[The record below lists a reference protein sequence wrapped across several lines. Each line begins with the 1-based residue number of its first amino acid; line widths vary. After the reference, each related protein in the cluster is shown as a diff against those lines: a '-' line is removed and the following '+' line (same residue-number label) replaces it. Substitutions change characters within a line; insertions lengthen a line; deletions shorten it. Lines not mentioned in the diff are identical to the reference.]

1 MDLNLNLEFEGCQ
14 NMSEVNQTMNVLQAM
29 EPSMM
34 ALDDEAFVRQAYL
47 RLLGR
52 GADADGLSGYLQQLQ
67 QGVSRAEAYQALAS
81 SEEAQRYE
89 ARRQQMRRSL
99 AVSAP
104 MARSTAV
111 MPAPTWWPAFAPVS
125 WDGPASEVAHI
136 HELLELDG
144 ADFVKAA
151 YVALLGREAD
161 VDGGNN
167 YLKRLRDGWSHM
179 SVVKGLCH
187 SDEGKAFGQKLPGL
201 AKALQRYNKAQRRSW
216 GGWYHRSVLG
226 IESDLPMERHLRATH
241 LALRQP

>member
-1 MDLNLNLEFEGCQ
+1 LNLKFEGCQ
-14 NMSEVNQTMNVLQAM
+14 NMSEVNQAMNVLQAM

-34 ALDDEAFVRQAYL
+34 ALDDESFVRQAYL

-52 GADADGLSGYLQQLQ
+52 GADADGLNGYMQQLQ
-67 QGVSRAEAYQALAS
+67 KGLSRAEAYQALAS

-104 MARSTAV
+104 MARSTAM
-111 MPAPTWWPAFAPVS
+111 MPSPTWWPALAPVS
-125 WDGPASEVAHI
+125 WDGPVFEVAHI
-136 HELLELDG
+136 HELLELEG

-151 YVALLGREAD
+151 YVALLGRGAD

-167 YLKRLRDGWSHM
+167 YLKRLRDGWSRM
-179 SVVKGLCH
+179 SVVKGLHH
-187 SDEGKAFGQKLPGL
+187 SEEGKAFGQKLPGL

>member
-1 MDLNLNLEFEGCQ
+1 
-14 NMSEVNQTMNVLQAM
+14 MSEVNQATNVLQAM

-34 ALDDEAFVRQAYL
+34 VLDDEAFVRQAYL

-52 GADADGLSGYLQQLQ
+52 GADAEGLSSYLQQMQ
-67 QGVSRAEAYQALAS
+67 QGVNRSEIYQDLAG
-81 SEEAQRYE
+81 SEEAHRYE
-89 ARRQQMRRSL
+89 LRRQQMRRSL

-104 MARSTAV
+104 MARSMAV
-111 MPAPTWWPAFAPVS
+111 MSAPTWWPATAPVS
-125 WDGPASEVAHI
+125 WDGPAPQVASI
-136 HELLELDG
+136 DELLELDG

-161 VDGGNN
+161 VDGGTN
-167 YLKRLRDGWSHM
+167 YLKRLRDGWSRM
-179 SVVKGLCH
+179 SIVKGLFH
-187 SDEGKAFGQKLPGL
+187 SSEGQAFGPKLPGL

-226 IESDLPMERHLRATH
+226 VESDLPMERHLRATH

>member
-1 MDLNLNLEFEGCQ
+1 
-14 NMSEVNQTMNVLQAM
+14 MSDVNQTMNVLQAM

-52 GADADGLSGYLQQLQ
+52 GADADGLSSYLQQLQ
-67 QGVSRAEAYQALAS
+67 HGLSRAEAYQALAS

-104 MARSTAV
+104 MARSTAI
-111 MPAPTWWPAFAPVS
+111 MPAPTWWPALATVS
-125 WDGPASEVAHI
+125 WDGPVFEVADI
-136 HELLELDG
+136 QELLELEG

-151 YVALLGREAD
+151 YVALLGRGAD

-167 YLKRLRDGWSHM
+167 YLKRLRDGWSRM
-179 SVVKGLCH
+179 SVIKGLHH
-187 SDEGKAFGQKLPGL
+187 SEEGKAFGQKLPGL

>member
-1 MDLNLNLEFEGCQ
+1 LNLEFEGCQ
-14 NMSEVNQTMNVLQAM
+14 NMSDVNQTMNVLQAM

-52 GADADGLSGYLQQLQ
+52 GADADGLSSYLQQLQ
-67 QGVSRAEAYQALAS
+67 HGLSRAEAYQALAS

-104 MARSTAV
+104 MARSTAM
-111 MPAPTWWPAFAPVS
+111 MPAPTWWPALAPVS
-125 WDGPASEVAHI
+125 WDGPAPEVAHVN
-136 HELLELDG
+136 ELLELEG

-151 YVALLGREAD
+151 YVALLGRGAD

-167 YLKRLRDGWSHM
+167 YLKRLRDGWSRM
-179 SVVKGLCH
+179 SVVKGLHH
-187 SDEGKAFGQKLPGL
+187 SEEGKAFGQKLPGL

>member
-1 MDLNLNLEFEGCQ
+1 
-14 NMSEVNQTMNVLQAM
+14 MSEVNQAMNVLQAM

-34 ALDDEAFVRQAYL
+34 ALDDESFVRQAYL

-52 GADADGLSGYLQQLQ
+52 GADADGLNGYMQQLQ
-67 QGVSRAEAYQALAS
+67 KGLSRAEAYQALAS

-104 MARSTAV
+104 MARSTAM
-111 MPAPTWWPAFAPVS
+111 MPSPTWWPALAPVS
-125 WDGPASEVAHI
+125 WDGPVFEVAHI
-136 HELLELDG
+136 HELLELEG

-151 YVALLGREAD
+151 YVALLGRGAD

-167 YLKRLRDGWSHM
+167 YLKRLRDGWSRM
-179 SVVKGLCH
+179 SVVKGLHH
-187 SDEGKAFGQKLPGL
+187 SEEGKAFGQKLPGL